1 MMRPGR
7 PQKTDSLARLPRA
20 EELNSDITLFIDTV
34 MSKLY
39 RYREMPTTNDIQDSM
54 KQRLIHEC
62 ERLQGIQ
69 KEKTELAAAYNRFL
83 DLTDEQARREVRM
96 KRIVAVLG
104 KTEYYNLVQT
114 EPVNEPDAPN
124 GPLTSQMIME
134 PDLLRENLALWE
146 AMKEYLHYVPEARIA
161 EIEEFLCYP
170 FGVGMEGA
178 NRQAIES
185 ALKRHPETFKTRK
198 KGREKFISLKEKARE

>member
-1 MMRPGR
+1 
-7 PQKTDSLARLPRA
+7 
-20 EELNSDITLFIDTV
+20 
-34 MSKLY
+34 
-39 RYREMPTTNDIQDSM
+39 M
-54 KQRLIHEC
+54 KQRLVHEC
-62 ERLQGIQ
+62 ERLQAIQ
-69 KEKTELAAAYNRFL
+69 KEKTDLAAAYNRFL
-83 DLTDEQARREVRM
+83 DLTEEQARREVRM
-96 KRIVAVLG
+96 QRIVAVLG
-104 KTEYYNLVQT
+104 KTEYYRMVQT

-134 PDLLRENLALWE
+134 PDSLRENLALWE
-146 AMKEYLHYVPEARIA
+146 AMKEYLHYVPEARIV